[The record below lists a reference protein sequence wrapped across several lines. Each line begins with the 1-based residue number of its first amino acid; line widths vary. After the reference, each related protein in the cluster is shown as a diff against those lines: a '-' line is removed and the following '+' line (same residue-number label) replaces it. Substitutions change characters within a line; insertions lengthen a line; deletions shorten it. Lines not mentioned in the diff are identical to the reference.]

1 VREDLLTVEE
11 VANWLRVNPQTVR
24 HWIDRGELHALHV
37 GVRTVRVRQ
46 SDLDR
51 FLEAGATGA
60 DYPEAQPADPGE
72 QGNPEPA
79 LWTQLGSAL
88 AESSFA
94 LAEADHVEF
103 VQALNSLADAARALA
118 DALRDGP
125 DGLRSPP

>member
-1 VREDLLTVEE
+1 MREDLLTVEE

-37 GVRTVRVRQ
+37 GARTVRVRQ

-60 DYPEAQPADPGE
+60 DYPGDQPADGGE
-72 QGNPEPA
+72 QGNPESA

-94 LAEADHVEF
+94 LAEADHRGL